1 MKIQGLQKLTLLD
14 YPGKTAC
21 TVFLG
26 GCNFRCPFC
35 HNSALVTQVEE
46 NEDIPEEEIF
56 RFLKKRRG
64 ILDGICISGGEPLVQ
79 SGVDEFLKKVRELG
93 YMIKLDTNGSFPE
106 RLERF
111 VEEGLIDQVAMD
123 LKNSKEKY
131 AETIGIS
138 HFDIRPIEESIEF
151 LMEGHVPYA
160 FRTTVVREL
169 HQKSDF
175 EKMGEWIRGAE
186 KYYLQQFVNS
196 EGVLCTGLHA
206 YDEKVLYQAL
216 DIMKIYVKDAEL
228 RGI

>member
-196 EGVLCTGLHA
+196 ERVLCTGLHA

>member
-1 MKIQGLQKLTLLD
+1 MKIQGFQKLTLLD

-35 HNSALVTQVEE
+35 HNSALVTQVGE

-79 SGVDEFLKKVRELG
+79 SGLDEFLKKIRELG
-93 YMIKLDTNGSFPE
+93 YLIKLDTNGSFPE

-151 LMEGHVPYA
+151 LMEGHVTYA

-169 HQKSDF
+169 HQRSDF

-196 EGVLCTGLHA
+196 DGVLRKGLHA

-216 DIMKIYVKDAEL
+216 EIMKSYVKDAEL